1 LGDINLP
8 TQFFFSPIECTSPCE
23 SPVNF
28 DPFGTTIVESHF
40 LFYRLMMTHQ
50 NGWVRELEE
59 SEGVGDP
66 SRGLQ
71 FEERLVKSHVLRR

>member
-1 LGDINLP
+1 
-8 TQFFFSPIECTSPCE
+8 
-23 SPVNF
+23 
-28 DPFGTTIVESHF
+28 
-40 LFYRLMMTHQ
+40 MMTDQ